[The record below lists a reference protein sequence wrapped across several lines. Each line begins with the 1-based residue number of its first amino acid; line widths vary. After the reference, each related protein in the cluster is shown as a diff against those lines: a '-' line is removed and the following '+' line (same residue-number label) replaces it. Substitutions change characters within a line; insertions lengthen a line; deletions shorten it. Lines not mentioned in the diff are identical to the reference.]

1 MADMMDDDHLNQ
13 GNLDGQGGDD
23 SPRFDD
29 TQPPARAAAA
39 RASGR
44 GIPLP
49 NDVSVLP
56 DERVV
61 KVATFSN
68 GIYWKSGAVF
78 LFSLILM
85 MKVQNLGIFL
95 MLVAG
100 VMFGMAYITR
110 HYMVLIL
117 TNKRILLR
125 SGLIRMDTVQ
135 LPIERIESVELERTL
150 PGLALGYASVILTGT
165 GSRVMGVPY
174 VDQPHIFR
182 RLTDQVI
189 YKYNHQ
195 GEK

>member
-1 MADMMDDDHLNQ
+1 MADMMDDDLTDQ
-13 GNLDGQGGDD
+13 GNSGGQGN
-23 SPRFDD
+23 SPRLDD
-29 TQPPARAAAA
+29 GPSSRVLGARTT
-39 RASGR
+39 SGR

-49 NDVSVLP
+49 HDVSVLP

-100 VMFGMAYITR
+100 VMFGLAYITR

-117 TNKRILLR
+117 TNKRILVR
-125 SGLIRMDTVQ
+125 SGLIRMDTIQ

-195 GEK
+195 EGK